1 LHKNRQDIYEGNKKL
16 KKGYYRA
23 ANSYLE
29 MKKFEEALEILNK
42 VDNLEKQEELINL
55 KKQVILKKEEVEFC
69 IKSIICIIQTINHTI
84 ASKNFLIGL
93 TLEKSSTI
101 NLNSNT
107 SLTITEEYWQRIK

>member
-1 LHKNRQDIYEGNKKL
+1 MLENRQDIYEGNKKI

-29 MKKFEEALEILNK
+29 MKKFEEALEILSK

-55 KKQVILKKEEVEFC
+55 KKQVLLKKEEVEFC
-69 IKSIICIIQTINHTI
+69 INSIIPLIQTINHTI
-84 ASKNFLIGL
+84 ASKSSLIGL
-93 TLEKSSTI
+93 ILEKSFTI